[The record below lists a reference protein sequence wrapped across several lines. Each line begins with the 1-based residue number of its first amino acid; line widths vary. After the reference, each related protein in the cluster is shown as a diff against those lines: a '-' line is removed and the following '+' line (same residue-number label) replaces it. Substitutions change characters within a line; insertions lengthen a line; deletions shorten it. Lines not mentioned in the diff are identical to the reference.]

1 MMKTLHYKF
10 ITLLLLT
17 IPILS
22 IANND
27 KGKYTKEKTIKK
39 EFSVNT
45 NAFLKVNNKYGNLNI
60 TSWDQNRIE
69 IEVHIKT
76 SGNNEEKVQRK
87 LDDITISFKGSSSNV
102 SAKTNI
108 NKTSSW
114 GWGNSN
120 NVNMQINYTIKLPVK
135 NNIDLTNDYGS
146 ITLDRIDGHATINCD
161 YGRLDIGEL
170 RGRNNNLN
178 FDYTSKSEIDYINS
192 AKIDAD
198 YSGFTITKAGNLDLN
213 TDYTSASIIKM
224 ENLVYNSDYGSLS
237 VSEAKN
243 IEGNGDYISIKL
255 GRINGNVSLNAD
267 YGSIKIAE
275 LTENAGN
282 ITINADYTGVKIGHN
297 PNYNFKFELKS
308 SYGGIN
314 GVDNCNINVKEV
326 KNSQKYYK
334 GSCGSENS
342 NNFVNIATEY
352 GSISIHKN

>member
-1 MMKTLHYKF
+1 MKTLHYKF

-27 KGKYTKEKTIKK
+27 KGKYIKEKTIKK

-255 GRINGNVSLNAD
+255 GKINGNVSLNAD

>member
-1 MMKTLHYKF
+1 MKTLHYKI

-17 IPILS
+17 IPFLS
-22 IANND
+22 TANND

-39 EFSVNT
+39 NFTVNA
-45 NAFLKVNNKYGNLNI
+45 NALLKVNNKYGNLNI

-87 LDDITISFKGSSSNV
+87 LDNITVNFEGSSSTV

-108 NKTSSW
+108 AKSSSW

-170 RGRNNNLN
+170 RGRNNSLN
-178 FDYTSKSEIDYINS
+178 FDYTSKSEIDYVNS
-192 AKIDAD
+192 AKINAD
-198 YSGFTITKAGNLDLN
+198 YSGFTITKAGNLILN
-213 TDYTSASIIKM
+213 TDYTSASII
-224 ENLVYNSDYGSLS
+224 NVQDIDYTSDYGSIS
-237 VSEAKN
+237 VNQAKN
-243 IEGNGDYISIKL
+243 IKGSGDYISIKL
-255 GRINGNVSLNAD
+255 GKVNGNVTLDAD
-267 YGSIKIAE
+267 YGSIKISE
-275 LTENAGN
+275 LTENCGN
-282 ITINADYTGVKIGHN
+282 VIINADYTGVKVGYN
-297 PNYNFKFELKS
+297 NNYNFKFNLKS
-308 SYGGIN
+308 SYGGIS
-314 GVDNCNINVKEV
+314 GVDNCNLSLKEV
-326 KNSQKYYK
+326 KNSQKNYK

-342 NNFVNIATEY
+342 NNFVNITTEY

>member
-1 MMKTLHYKF
+1 MKTLHYKF

-255 GRINGNVSLNAD
+255 GKINGNVSLNAD

-342 NNFVNIATEY
+342 NNFVYIATEY

>member
-1 MMKTLHYKF
+1 MKTLHYKF

>member
-1 MMKTLHYKF
+1 MKILHYKI

-17 IPILS
+17 TPFLS
-22 IANND
+22 TANND
-27 KGKYTKEKTIKK
+27 KGKYTKEKTIIKN
-39 EFSVNT
+39 FTVNA
-45 NAFLKVNNKYGNLNI
+45 NALLKVNNKYGNLNI
-60 TSWDQNRIE
+60 TSWDENRIE

-87 LDDITISFKGSSSNV
+87 LDNITVNFEGSSSIV

-108 NKTSSW
+108 AKSSSW

-178 FDYTSKSEIDYINS
+178 FDYTSKSEIGYVNS

-198 YSGFTITKAGNLDLN
+198 YSGFSITKAGNLDLN
-213 TDYTSASIIKM
+213 TDYTSAAISKM
-224 ENLVYNSDYGSLS
+224 DNLVYNSDYGSLS
-237 VSEAKN
+237 VNEAQN
-243 IEGNGDYISIKL
+243 IKGNGDYISVKL
-255 GRINGNVSLNAD
+255 GKINGNITLDAD
-267 YGSIKIAE
+267 YGSIKIDE
-275 LTENAGN
+275 LTGSAGN
-282 ITINADYTGVKIGHN
+282 VTINADYTGVKVGYHAS
-297 PNYNFKFELKS
+297 YNFNFNLKS
-308 SYGGIN
+308 AYGGIN
-314 GVDNCNINVKEV
+314 GVDNCNISLKEV
-326 KNSQKYYK
+326 KNSQKNYK

-342 NNFVNIATEY
+342 NNFVNINTEY

>member
-1 MMKTLHYKF
+1 MKILHYKF

-22 IANND
+22 VANND

-39 EFSVNT
+39 GFTVNA

-60 TSWDQNRIE
+60 TSWNQNRIE

-87 LDDITISFKGSSSNV
+87 LDNITVSFQGSSSNV

-108 NKTSSW
+108 SKSSSW

-178 FDYTSKSEIDYINS
+178 FDYTSKSEIDYVNS
-192 AKIDAD
+192 AKINAD
-198 YSGFTITKAGNLDLN
+198 YSGFTITKAGDLSLN
-213 TDYTSASIIKM
+213 TDYTSAAIVTM
-224 ENLVYNSDYGSLS
+224 QNLTYNNDYGNLS
-237 VSEAKN
+237 VKEVKN
-243 IEGNGDYISIKL
+243 IEGTGDYISIKL
-255 GRINGNVSLNAD
+255 GKINGNVSLNAD
-267 YGSIKIAE
+267 YGSIKIEE

-282 ITINADYTGVKIGHN
+282 LAINADYTGIKIGYN
-297 PNYNFKFELKS
+297 TNYNFKFNLKS
-308 SYGGIN
+308 AYGRIN
-314 GVDNCNINVKEV
+314 GVDNCNLSLKEI
-326 KNSQKYYK
+326 KNSQKNYK

-342 NNFVNIATEY
+342 NNFVNITTEY

>member
-1 MMKTLHYKF
+1 MKTLHYKF

-255 GRINGNVSLNAD
+255 GR
-267 YGSIKIAE
+267 
-275 LTENAGN
+275 
-282 ITINADYTGVKIGHN
+282 
-297 PNYNFKFELKS
+297 
-308 SYGGIN
+308 
-314 GVDNCNINVKEV
+314 
-326 KNSQKYYK
+326 
-334 GSCGSENS
+334 
-342 NNFVNIATEY
+342 
-352 GSISIHKN
+352 

>member
-1 MMKTLHYKF
+1 MKTLHYKF
-10 ITLLLLT
+10 ITLLLI

-22 IANND
+22 LANND
-27 KGKYTKEKTIKK
+27 KGKYNKEKTIKK
-39 EFSVNT
+39 DFTVNA

-60 TSWDQNRIE
+60 TSWDQNRVE

-87 LDDITISFKGSSSNV
+87 LDNITVNFEGSSSTV

-108 NKTSSW
+108 AKSSSW

-120 NVNMQINYTIKLPVK
+120 NVTMQINYTIKLPVK

-213 TDYTSASIIKM
+213 TDYTNATITKM

-237 VSEAKN
+237 VNEAKN
-243 IEGNGDYISIKL
+243 IEGNGDYISVKL
-255 GRINGNVSLNAD
+255 GKVNGNVSLNAD
-267 YGSIKIAE
+267 YGSIKIEE

-282 ITINADYTGVKIGHN
+282 VDINADYTGVKIGHSL
-297 PNYNFKFELKS
+297 NYNFKFELKS